1 MLQGVSWGTPAGLEG
16 PHRAAMSLAW
26 TRTGLQPANS
36 RPNDDS
42 GGRQAPGIGAVDGEH
57 GRCCPSSEQPRNGV
71 GVAANAEPEAPGIG
85 VDGCCKGTLGVP
97 RRAWRAVSEP
107 L

>member
-1 MLQGVSWGTPAGLEG
+1 MLQGVSWGTPVGLEG

-42 GGRQAPGIGAVDGEH
+42 GGRQAPGIGGVDGEH
-57 GRCCPSSEQPRNGV
+57 A
-71 GVAANAEPEAPGIG
+71 VAARAASSLEMES
-85 VDGCCKGTLGVP
+85 
-97 RRAWRAVSEP
+97 AWRPTRSRRP
-107 L
+107 GNWR